1 MRKRG
6 STAYDAVKRYIL
18 RSRFVVVTLLHLV
31 QAALANYLAFF
42 IRFDG
47 TIPPDAMLLML
58 EYLPHLIV
66 IRFAF
71 YFGNRLYLDLW
82 RYSSMSSLLRIA
94 TSVTLGSAVFLVLV
108 RFILGDVSY
117 PRSIYV
123 LDWMLLIFFYGG
135 SRLSIRILRE
145 YLHPGLAGKR
155 VLIIG
160 AGDAG
165 EMIARDMRNNPQ
177 HAYRPIGF
185 LDDDPYKKGLYIH
198 GVPIFGRLDMLGEVV
213 QKHSPEEIHLCI
225 PSATQKALRAIYE
238 ACKPF
243 TLPIKTLPAMRHIL
257 SGEVSVS
264 QIKPLSME
272 DLLHR
277 EPVRT
282 DIQSVKEY
290 LQGKTVMVTGAGGSI
305 GSELSR
311 QIINYRPARLVMLD
325 RYENGLF
332 QIETE
337 LRREHPAGGFRAV
350 IGDVLDRQRVR
361 RLFEEHRPQVVF
373 HAAAHKHVPLM
384 ERNPVEAVKNNVF
397 GTKNLIEASVAHG
410 AESFVMVSTDKA
422 VNPTSVMGAT
432 KRLAELLVLHAATDS
447 GATRFRTVRF
457 GNVLGSAGSVIHIFK
472 EQIERGGPVTVTHPH
487 VKRFFMLIPEAVQ
500 LVLIAAS
507 FREEGAVFVLDM
519 GEPVNI
525 TEFAENAIRL
535 SGFVPEEDIEIEYT
549 GLRPGEKL
557 YEELFDAS
565 ERVVQTSHD
574 KLRIAVTTPPSP
586 RDVETL
592 LSSLEAIVQNGSA
605 DGLDAVVRR
614 LVPGYPNPADNS

>member
-1 MRKRG
+1 MKKRG
-6 STAYDAVKRYIL
+6 SKAYDALKRYIL
-18 RSRFVVVTLLHLV
+18 RSRFVIVTLLHLA

-47 TIPPDAMLLML
+47 SIPADVMLFML
-58 EYLPHLIV
+58 KYLPYLLV
-66 IRFAF
+66 IRFVF
-71 YFGNRLYLDLW
+71 YFGNRLYRDLW

-108 RFILGDVSY
+108 RFVMGDVSY

-145 YLHPGLAGKR
+145 YLHPGFAGKR

-165 EMIARDMRNNPQ
+165 EMIVRDMRNNPQ
-177 HAYRPIGF
+177 YAYRPIGF
-185 LDDDPYKKGLYIH
+185 LDNDPYKKGLNIH
-198 GVPIFGRLDMLGEVV
+198 GVPIFGRIDMLGEVV
-213 QKHSPEEIHLCI
+213 ERHAPEEILICI
-225 PSATQKALRAIYE
+225 PSATQKALREIYD
-238 ACKPF
+238 ACKPSN
-243 TLPIKTLPAMRHIL
+243 LPIKTLPALRHIL

-290 LQGKTVMVTGAGGSI
+290 IEGKAVMVTGAGGSI

-337 LRREHPAGGFRAV
+337 LRREHPAESFVAV
-350 IGDVLDRQRVR
+350 IGDVLDRQRIR
-361 RLFEEHRPQVVF
+361 SLFEEHRPQVVF

-384 ERNPVEAVKNNVF
+384 EQSPLEAVKNNVF
-397 GTKNLIEASVAHG
+397 GTKNLIDASVAHG
-410 AESFVMVSTDKA
+410 VESFVMISTDKA

-432 KRLAELLVLHAATDS
+432 KRLAELLVLHAASNS

-472 EQIERGGPVTVTHPH
+472 EQIGRGGPVTVTHPH
-487 VKRFFMLIPEAVQ
+487 VTRFFMLIPEAVQ

-507 FREEGAVFVLDM
+507 FREEGEVFVLDM

-525 TEFAENAIRL
+525 SDFAENAIRL
-535 SGFVPEEDIEIEYT
+535 SGFIPEEDIKIEYT

-557 YEELFDAS
+557 YEELFDES
-565 ERVVQTSHD
+565 ERIVPTSHD
-574 KLRIAVTTPPSP
+574 KLRIAVTTPPP
-586 RDVETL
+586 PEEVEAL
-592 LSSLEAIVQNGSA
+592 LSTLDAIVRSGSSDSLA
-605 DGLDAVVRR
+605 PAIQR
-614 LVPGYPNPADNS
+614 LVPGFRNLTGNR